1 VRKLLLILM
10 FLFLVVNPVYA
21 NPAVY
26 YYLQNQTDEQIA
38 QSADSADVVTV
49 SNPHT
54 GGGEDLIAKTEQ
66 MANDLHRA
74 ASRIIVPITLM
85 ALILGGLIGIF
96 LPLFRRLAIFAVIG
110 LVLVLWAPMLVNSV
124 VNWVN

>member
-1 VRKLLLILM
+1 MRKLLLIFV

-21 NPAVY
+21 NPAAY
-26 YYLQNQTDEQIA
+26 YYYQTNEQID
-38 QSADSADVVTV
+38 QSVNSADIVTV
-49 SNPHT
+49 SNPHA

-74 ASRIIVPITLM
+74 ASRIIIPITLM
-85 ALILGGLIGIF
+85 VLILGGLIGIF

-110 LVLVLWAPMLVNSV
+110 LVLVLWAPMLLNSV

>member
-1 VRKLLLILM
+1 MRNTCIILMLFLLLLIPANIV
-10 FLFLVVNPVYA
+10 FADQGVNGEVISVG
-21 NPAVY
+21 NP
-26 YYLQNQTDEQIA
+26 DPG
-38 QSADSADVVTV
+38 S
-49 SNPHT
+49 
-54 GGGEDLIAKTEQ
+54 GETLIAKIEQ

-74 ASRIIVPITLM
+74 ASRIIVPITFM
-85 ALILGGLIGIF
+85 VLILGGLIGIF

>member
-1 VRKLLLILM
+1 MKKLLPIFV

-21 NPAVY
+21 SSESY
-26 YYLQNQTDEQIA
+26 QTNDI
-38 QSADSADVVTV
+38 VTV
-49 SNPHT
+49 SNPHI
-54 GGGEDLIAKTEQ
+54 GGGEDLILKTEQ

-85 ALILGGLIGIF
+85 VLILGGLIGIF